1 MNCHKKCDD
10 NSKFFDTVITKKAL
24 GFVEGQTGS
33 TEMGLDS
40 SVKGSEMPKMRL

>member
-1 MNCHKKCDD
+1 MI
-10 NSKFFDTVITKKAL
+10 TVIFLILSLQKKAL